1 MQSGAATGAKIY
13 LDDAFMGPT
22 TGGAGGFR
30 NEVVTTLKT
39 LNPGTLRYM
48 YPPGLS
54 QTDAYF
60 EGNDYQK
67 GPPNDYSVGANIM
80 WIYSLKDMYALAGAI
95 GANPWVSIPD
105 VFNDTDVTSFAA
117 NLCSAFAAN
126 GFSKAFV
133 EQSNEDWVTDLAFGR
148 RQPYLAIRRDGQSQL
163 RTDQQ
168 LHDRQLPV
176 IRG

>member
-1 MQSGAATGAKIY
+1 MTPSWARPAAARAAPQRRSN
-13 LDDAFMGPT
+13 DPEDPQ
-22 TGGAGGFR
+22 
-30 NEVVTTLKT
+30 
-39 LNPGTLRYM
+39 PGHAALHV
-48 YPPGLS
+48 PPGLS

-105 VFNDTDVTSFAA
+105 VFNDTDVTSFAS

-126 GFSKAFV
+126 GFSKAFI
-133 EQSNEDWVTDLAFGR
+133 EQSDEDWVTTSHSAG
-148 RQPYLAIRRDGQSQL
+148 GS
-163 RTDQQ
+163 
-168 LHDRQLPV
+168 HLPSTAPWPTATSASSTAT
-176 IRG
+176 